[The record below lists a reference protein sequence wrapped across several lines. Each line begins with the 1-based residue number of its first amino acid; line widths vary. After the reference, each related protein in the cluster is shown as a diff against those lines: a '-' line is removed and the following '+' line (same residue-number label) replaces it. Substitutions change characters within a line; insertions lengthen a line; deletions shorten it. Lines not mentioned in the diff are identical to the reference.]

1 MTDVRLLSDV
11 VNNVVVQIEG
21 RRYPG
26 MVIQG
31 DRPKEWAR
39 LADSNDVESLQI
51 LAQALRDAVIEYDR
65 VVAEHGRALE

>member
-26 MVIQG
+26 MVM
-31 DRPKEWAR
+31 
-39 LADSNDVESLQI
+39 ADSNDVESLQI